1 MIYFILFIL
10 LIKTNSFKLK
20 MILSCDDNN
29 KWFELKSYNNINN
42 LNYID
47 IDSIKIPNRIKMQG
61 FDERYETFYP
71 KDNNMSKI
79 CKNFDNM
86 NLYLLLQSP
95 LSICSK
101 LTIIEE
107 NQLLEKE
114 VHSSFKINCG
124 GLKNDWDFE
133 EF

>member
-1 MIYFILFIL
+1 MIYFILFLL
-10 LIKTNSFKLK
+10 LIKTYSFKLK

-29 KWFELKSYNNINN
+29 KWFELKSYNIKS
-42 LNYID
+42 NYID
-47 IDSIKIPNRIKMQG
+47 IDSIKVPNRIKMEG

-71 KDNNMSKI
+71 KENNISKI

-107 NQLLEKE
+107 NQLLEENK
-114 VHSSFKINCG
+114 VYNTFKINCG